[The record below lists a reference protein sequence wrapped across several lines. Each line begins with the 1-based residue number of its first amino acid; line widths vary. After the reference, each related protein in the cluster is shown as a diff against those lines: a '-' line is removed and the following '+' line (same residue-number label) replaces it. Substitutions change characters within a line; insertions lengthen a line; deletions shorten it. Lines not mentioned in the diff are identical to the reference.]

1 MSRSSR
7 PRAPQWKIFDQTG
20 LYMGSL
26 HDPTDAAF
34 VIANYST
41 GAQVRFGRS
50 PKDAV
55 WTEGVDGMAGESFDV
70 AVALMF
76 CRLEDIRLR
85 RKKAHAATTARMK
98 EEFAARSI
106 AARSRPAS

>member
-41 GAQVRFGRS
+41 GAQVRFGR
-50 PKDAV
+50 KDVV

-85 RKKAHAATTARMK
+85 RKKSAAEHSARMRR
-98 EEFAARSI
+98 AMS
-106 AARSRPAS
+106 

>member
-1 MSRSSR
+1 MSRSR
-7 PRAPQWKIFDQTG
+7 TPQWKIFDQTG
-20 LYMGSL
+20 LFMGSL

-41 GAQVRFGRS
+41 GAQVRFGR
-50 PKDAV
+50 DRQDTV
-55 WTEGVDGMAGESFDV
+55 WTEGVDGEAGESFDV

-85 RKKAHAATTARMK
+85 RRKAADKAIALTRRR
-98 EEFAARSI
+98 RS
-106 AARSRPAS
+106 

>member
-1 MSRSSR
+1 MSRQKR
-7 PRAPQWKIFDQTG
+7 PRAPQWKIFDAGG

-26 HDPTDAAF
+26 HSPTDAAF
-34 VIANYST
+34 VIGNYALGS
-41 GAQVRFGRS
+41 QVRFGRS

-55 WTEGVDGMAGESFDV
+55 WTEGVDGDAAESYDT

-85 RKKAHAATTARMK
+85 RRKQHAATTARMK
-98 EEFAARSI
+98 EEFAAR
-106 AARSRPAS
+106 ARSSS